1 MKMWCILF
9 IIYQVSLQAKP
20 APSCFTSL
28 CSSSTSGPAVVMRGQ
43 KDRQPGFTHGAGG
56 RGQAGKAKGYA
67 GLRCILKWHQ
77 LQIPL
82 AEFCV
87 RPITAHKI
95 ALWSKKPCWAQT
107 IKRSRSAYLKAS
119 VKSAHLSIKCSCHLY
134 WGKVDRRRG
143 FFSLWTG
150 GKKRAEQK
158 HIPQFRLG

>member
-28 CSSSTSGPAVVMRGQ
+28 CSGSTSGPAVVMRGQ
-43 KDRQPGFTHGAGG
+43 KDRQPGFTRGAGG
-56 RGQAGKAKGYA
+56 RGQAGKTKGYA

-87 RPITAHKI
+87 SPITAHKI
-95 ALWSKKPCWAQT
+95 ALWSKNHAEHRQSRGAVLHILKPLSNQHILT
-107 IKRSRSAYLKAS
+107 LNVLVTFTGERSAGGGDS
-119 VKSAHLSIKCSCHLY
+119 FP
-134 WGKVDRRRG
+134 RG
-143 FFSLWTG
+143 
-150 GKKRAEQK
+150 QVV
-158 HIPQFRLG
+158 